1 MTNFIT
7 VMYNQLF
14 SSLLFSPFT
23 CRFIQEN
30 ISLVKMLFNL
40 LILQFPP
47 VVLLYSVERKRKIYR
62 WRPMWFQQTNLFK
75 ICLPR
80 SLILFLF
87 LIWFVDLD
95 YMQTLASFA
104 SFCCYRFFFFFPVL
118 SSGFKMVSLMLYCLE
133 LRSSVDELINFG
145 FFSMLFL
152 CLVADELWRMYT
164 RVKRIRF
171 FLVLFLRLVDDKKS
185 E

>member
-1 MTNFIT
+1 
-7 VMYNQLF
+7 MYNQLF

-104 SFCCYRFFFFFPVL
+104 SFCCYRFYFF
-118 SSGFKMVSLMLYCLE
+118 SGAQLWFQ
-133 LRSSVDELINFG
+133 NG
-145 FFSMLFL
+145 FFNVVLLGTEIF
-152 CLVADELWRMYT
+152 CRWAYKLW
-164 RVKRIRF
+164 IF
-171 FLVLFLRLVDDKKS
+171 FHVISLSGRWWIMENVHKG
-185 E
+185 